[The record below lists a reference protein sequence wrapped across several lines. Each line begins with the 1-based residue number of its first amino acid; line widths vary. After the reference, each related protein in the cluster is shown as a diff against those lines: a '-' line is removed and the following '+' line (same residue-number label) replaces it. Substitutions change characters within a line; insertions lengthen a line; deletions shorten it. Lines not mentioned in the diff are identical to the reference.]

1 MSLIDDFT
9 PVSAIESRAP
19 LADRA
24 QYALAEFD
32 ATCRRMWGDEATWTA
47 TQRRIYER
55 DSAELYAD
63 YERQLAA
70 TARLNHSEARRG

>member
-24 QYALAEFD
+24 QYALVDLD
-32 ATCRRMWGDEATWTA
+32 AACRRMWGDEAGWTA
-47 TQRRIYER
+47 TQRRFYDRTCVEIF
-55 DSAELYAD
+55 AD
-63 YERQLAA
+63 YET
-70 TARLNHSEARRG
+70 TARLDHPEARRG

>member
-24 QYALAEFD
+24 QYALTELDTTA
-32 ATCRRMWGDEATWTA
+32 RRIWGDETGWTA
-47 TQRRIYER
+47 IQRLAYDQAHEAIY
-55 DSAELYAD
+55 AM
-63 YERQLAA
+63 YEQDAA
-70 TARLNHSEARRG
+70 KEAA